1 MPEYPMLM
9 QNTVIYDNF
18 VYESTTSRD
27 INIATSADSSNR
39 CVPGALIFDHCVYKT
54 KQSSLDLTDY
64 IIDNSLYRFGQDGF
78 GADPKFAMSR
88 DENHPFSPKR
98 TSPLR
103 GRGRPLDWMIGAYDL
118 RGDADGGKY
127 LRLQDGDVDIG
138 CYQCWLDPIGTSIV
152 IR

>member
-1 MPEYPMLM
+1 MLV

-78 GADPKFAMSR
+78 ASDPGFMLAGDS
-88 DENHPFSPKR
+88 DHPFSLKR
-98 TSPLR
+98 TSALR
-103 GRGRPLDWMIGAYDL
+103 GRGRPLDWMADAYDL
-118 RGDADGGKY
+118 RGDADDGKY
-127 LRLQDGDVDIG
+127 RRLRDGAVDIG
-138 CYQCWLDPIGTSIV
+138 CYQCWIDAISLRIT